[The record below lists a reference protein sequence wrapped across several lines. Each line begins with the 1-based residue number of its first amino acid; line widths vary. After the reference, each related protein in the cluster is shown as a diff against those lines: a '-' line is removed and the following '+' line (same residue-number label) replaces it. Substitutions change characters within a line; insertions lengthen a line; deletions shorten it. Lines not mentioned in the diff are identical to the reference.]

1 MNEET
6 KYITKKTLQDIG
18 RHLDKANAFDKSIP
32 EFLSTI
38 ASFPEASRWLKP
50 AQMRKALIAAR
61 PDDGEQ
67 LFDEL
72 GMRIP
77 YRLRDLCSLAF
88 YLPHLA
94 EALCVIVERR
104 LKP

>member
-6 KYITKKTLQDIG
+6 KYITQKTLQDIG
-18 RHLDKANAFDKSIP
+18 RHLDKKNAFDKPIT
-32 EFLSTI
+32 EFLSVV
-38 ASFPEASRWLKP
+38 ASLPEASLWLKP
-50 AQMRKALIAAR
+50 AQMQRALVAAR

-67 LFDEL
+67 LFAEL
-72 GMRIP
+72 GIRIP
-77 YRLRDLCSLAF
+77 YRLRDLCSLAL

>member
-6 KYITKKTLQDIG
+6 KYITKRTLQDIA
-18 RHLDKANAFDKSIP
+18 RYLDKTNALDKSIP
-32 EFLSTI
+32 EFLSLV
-38 ASFPEASRWLKP
+38 ASLPEASLLLKP

-67 LFDEL
+67 LFAEL

-77 YRLRDLCSLAF
+77 YRLRDLCGLAL

-94 EALCVIVERR
+94 EALCVIFERR
-104 LKP
+104 R

>member
-6 KYITKKTLQDIG
+6 KYITKRTLQDIG
-18 RHLDKANAFDKSIP
+18 RHLDKTNAFDKSIP
-32 EFLSTI
+32 EFLSII
-38 ASFPEASRWLKP
+38 ASLPEASLWLKP
-50 AQMRKALIAAR
+50 AQMRKALIGAR

-77 YRLRDLCSLAF
+77 YRLRDLCSLAL

-104 LKP
+104 R

>member
-1 MNEET
+1 MNEE
-6 KYITKKTLQDIG
+6 KYITKKTLQNIG
-18 RHLDKANAFDKSIP
+18 RRLDKTNAFDKSIP

-38 ASFPEASRWLKP
+38 ASLPEASCWIKP
-50 AQMRKALIAAR
+50 AQMRKALVAAR

-67 LFDEL
+67 LFDKL

-77 YRLRDLCSLAF
+77 YRLRDLCRLAL

>member
-6 KYITKKTLQDIG
+6 KYITKRTLQDIG
-18 RHLDKANAFDKSIP
+18 RHLDKTNAFDKSIP
-32 EFLSTI
+32 EFLSVI
-38 ASFPEASRWLKP
+38 ASLPEASFWLKP

-67 LFDEL
+67 LFDKL

-77 YRLRDLCSLAF
+77 YRLRDLCVLAF
-88 YLPHLA
+88 YLPHLI
-94 EALCVIVERR
+94 EALCIIVERR